1 MRHTVIHA
9 IFSLQSLVNTGNL
22 HKKNGFCDWKHA
34 MGKDGIISC
43 HDRCK
48 THMQAEVAWNEYIK
62 NKASGTSIA
71 NRLDAPRSQLIF
83 KNRHY
88 LKTILQILLVCSQQE
103 IALQWHDESMKS
115 SNRGKLSWDFEIN
128 RQPWWNCETGLHADL
143 GMQYTHPL
151 SSRMN
156 YCT

>member
-1 MRHTVIHA
+1 MNHKLQNFDYFWI
-9 IFSLQSLVNTGNL
+9 IFSEDLRYEQYHWLEYSRERDAAYCYPCHLFTTESGRYW
-22 HKKNGFCDWKHA
+22 KSSQKNGFCDWKHA
-34 MGKDGIISC
+34 MGKDGITSC

-62 NKASGTSIA
+62 NKASGTSVA

-103 IALQWHDESMKS
+103 IALRGHDESMKS
-115 SNRGKLSWDFEIN
+115 SKRGKLS
-128 RQPWWNCETGLHADL
+128 
-143 GMQYTHPL
+143 
-151 SSRMN
+151 
-156 YCT
+156 